1 MIPFSFPKV
10 NRETLRV
17 LLPDQRT
24 AKVGR
29 GQTSIQFFD
38 ELLDLVLTDS

>member
-1 MIPFSFPKV
+1 MIPFPFFQG

-17 LLPDQRT
+17 SLPDQIT
-24 AKVGR
+24 ASGR

-38 ELLDLVLTDS
+38 ELLGLLPTDS